1 MQPAW
6 KSYSTAFAW
15 IRRRGHC
22 VFILPNLLVVCR
34 IRKAFFLSSHKV
46 KVCLQCLQK
55 KRRGGQTWRDFLL
68 IHLYVCLTFHTFL
81 FLKGFFC
88 PLEVHYIGHE
98 LDFILGK
105 NANVYFSWDRK
116 SFQYSNMWLEVDLT
130 KLPIVQFNK
139 HFIRLSI
146 KIRYVGP
153 WMPKMAMTFQMY

>member
-1 MQPAW
+1 MCSQHENPTPLLLLGLD
-6 KSYSTAFAW
+6 S
-15 IRRRGHC
+15 RGHC

-116 SFQYSNMWLEVDLT
+116 SFQYSNMWLEMTWQSYQLC
-130 KLPIVQFNK
+130 N
-139 HFIRLSI
+139 SI
-146 KIRYVGP
+146 NMVVNQNQICRTLD
-153 WMPKMAMTFQMY
+153 A